1 MSLWNR
7 HDGVPDGD
15 YAIQNNVADC
25 PIDVEGMRSAVCTAT
40 SNSAVSMLTMCT
52 IVQLKLLIVTI
63 GIRNVIL
70 DTALSTSVCI

>member
-7 HDGVPDGD
+7 HDGVPDGT
-15 YAIQNNVADC
+15 YAMQNHVADC
-25 PIDVEGMRSAVCTAT
+25 PIDVEGMHEAVCTAT
-40 SNSAVSMLTMCT
+40 SNCPVSMLTVRT

-70 DTALSTSVCI
+70 DTRRPHSVCI